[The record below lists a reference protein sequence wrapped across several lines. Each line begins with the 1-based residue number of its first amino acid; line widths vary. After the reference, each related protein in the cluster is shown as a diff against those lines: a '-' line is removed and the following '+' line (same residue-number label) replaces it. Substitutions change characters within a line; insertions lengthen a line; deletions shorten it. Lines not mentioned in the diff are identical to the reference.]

1 MIFMPLRF
9 RVERE
14 ARKAEMEIAK
24 VIYFKVQFYV
34 NKLIFFCEF
43 QLL

>member
-1 MIFMPLRF
+1 MLLKLLCSFVSSIHNVDIYALF

-24 VIYFKVQFYV
+24 VIYF
-34 NKLIFFCEF
+34 
-43 QLL
+43 

>member
-1 MIFMPLRF
+1 MLLTFVSSIHNVDIYDLF

-24 VIYFKVQFYV
+24 VIYF
-34 NKLIFFCEF
+34 
-43 QLL
+43 

>member
-1 MIFMPLRF
+1 MPLLF

-24 VIYFKVQFYV
+24 VI
-34 NKLIFFCEF
+34 IFLRCFTKIN
-43 QLL
+43 